1 MDIRIRY
8 LLLKILNEN
17 GNIANLEK
25 AGYQYATIA
34 KEYSK
39 LINEG
44 LIIIND
50 KLEFVLSEE
59 GNLALIKL
67 ENENKRAGKW
77 KIEPYVKY
85 KVDKIG
91 KYDIFIE

>member
-44 LIIIND
+44 LIY
-50 KLEFVLSEE
+50 
-59 GNLALIKL
+59 IKFY
-67 ENENKRAGKW
+67 
-77 KIEPYVKY
+77 I
-85 KVDKIG
+85 
-91 KYDIFIE
+91 

>member
-1 MDIRIRY
+1 MDNRIRY

-25 AGYQYATIA
+25 AGYQYAAIA

-44 LIIIND
+44 LIIID
-50 KLEFVLSEE
+50 AKLEFVLSEK
-59 GNLALIKL
+59 GNLELIKL
-67 ENENKRAGKW
+67 ENEKNRTGKW

-85 KVDKIG
+85 KVDKMD

>member
-1 MDIRIRY
+1 MDTRIRY

-25 AGYQYATIA
+25 AGYQYASVA

-50 KLEFVLSEE
+50 QLTFVLSEA
-59 GNLALIKL
+59 GKL
-67 ENENKRAGKW
+67 ELLRLENDNKQGGKW
-77 KIEPYVKY
+77 KIEPYIKY
-85 KVDKIG
+85 KTDKMN

>member
-85 KVDKIG
+85 KVNKIG

>member
-50 KLEFVLSEE
+50 KLEFVLSEA

-67 ENENKRAGKW
+67 GNENKRAGKW

>member
-50 KLEFVLSEE
+50 KLEFVLSEA

-67 ENENKRAGKW
+67 ENENKRAGKG

>member
-50 KLEFVLSEE
+50 KLEFVLSEA

-91 KYDIFIE
+91 KYEIFIE

>member
-1 MDIRIRY
+1 MDIRMRY
-8 LLLKILNEN
+8 LLLKMLNEN

-25 AGYQYATIA
+25 AGYQYAAIA

-44 LIIIND
+44 LITIND
-50 KLEFVLSEE
+50 KLAFVLSEE
-59 GNLALIKL
+59 GNLELIRL
-67 ENENKRAGKW
+67 ENENKRTGKW

-85 KVDKIG
+85 KVDKMNE
-91 KYDIFIE
+91 YDIFIE

>member
-1 MDIRIRY
+1 MDIRMRY
-8 LLLKILNEN
+8 LLLKMLNEN

-25 AGYQYATIA
+25 AGYQYAAIA

-44 LIIIND
+44 LITIND
-50 KLEFVLSEE
+50 KLAFVLSEE
-59 GNLALIKL
+59 GNLVLIRL
-67 ENENKRAGKW
+67 ENENKRTGKW

-85 KVDKIG
+85 KVDKMD

>member
-8 LLLKILNEN
+8 LLLKILNED
-17 GNIANLEK
+17 GNITNLEK
-25 AGYQYATIA
+25 AGYQYAAIA
-34 KEYSK
+34 REYSK

-44 LIIIND
+44 FIVAND
-50 KLEFVLSEE
+50 KLVFVLSEE
-59 GNLALIKL
+59 GSLELIRL
-67 ENENKRAGKW
+67 ENENKRTGKW

-85 KVDKIG
+85 KVDKMD